1 MYIYESNEKDLVL
14 SIKKSQKKPNREKS
28 PDGNRFT

>member
-14 SIKKSQKKPNREKS
+14 SIKKITKKQNREKS